1 MKSKTYED
9 FVEKFKPKLTTDD
22 CMTPPEIYDAVR
34 DYACRRYDIS
44 PEKVV
49 RPFWPGGDYENFDYS
64 GGVAVIDNPPFSILA
79 KIRRFYMERGIRYFL
94 FAPSL
99 TLFSSADL
107 GDTFIPTSA
116 DITYANGANVR
127 TSFVTNMDDPDLIVR
142 TYPDLLNIVQDA
154 NDAILKQQKRSVP
167 KYVFPDHVLTA
178 AKSGWLCIHGIEY
191 RLFRRDCVKISTLD
205 AMKAAGKSGI
215 FGGAFLL
222 SERAAA
228 ERAAA
233 ERAAAERAAAERAA
247 ADVWELSDRERRI
260 VKMLSN
266 GVPD

>member
-9 FVEKFKPKLTTDD
+9 FVGKFKPKLTTDD
-22 CMTPPEIYDAVR
+22 CMTPPEVYEAVL
-34 DYACRRYDIS
+34 DYACRRYGVD
-44 PEKVV
+44 PRKAV
-49 RPFWPGGDYENFDYS
+49 RPFWPGGDYKSFDYS
-64 GGVAVIDNPPFSILA
+64 GGAVVIDNPPFSILA
-79 KIRRFYMERGIRYFL
+79 KIRRFYMDRGIRYFL

-233 ERAAAERAAAERAA
+233 ERAAAERAAA
-247 ADVWELSDRERRI
+247 DVWELSDRERRI

-266 GVPD
+266 GAPG